1 MRYILIVVLLINFNV
16 FAQTTDLPIISSVSP
31 SKFEVGQVLQELKI
45 TGSGFKK
52 DLVVKF
58 SRDDVKVD
66 SIFEVDPSYIK
77 CVISV
82 KSNATPGKLDVTVTN
97 PTGESGTG
105 VEAISIISKPVITSV
120 SPKEIQQ
127 GVLNK
132 EIRITGSGFMKDAKV
147 EFTEVSSGISVK
159 SINFKSEQEVIL
171 IVDVSSNALTLEQ
184 KFNFINS
191 DGGMTSG
198 VIRVIPK
205 ITVTSVT
212 PSVLAQGVLN
222 QEIKINGTNF
232 NKDCQIK
239 VNEEGII
246 LNNVYII
253 SQTEIVINVNINESV
268 KPGVK
273 EIDIIP
279 TEGVGVKF
287 NLTINPKPSVT
298 SITPNELFQGQ
309 ENKAITIVGNNF
321 VKESKLSFNTPGIII
336 NSYEVKSKEN
346 IVANVSVSDKI
357 ESNEYDVIISNPDEG
372 VGVGKSLIKINLKPE
387 ITKIIPSSSIQGIF
401 EQEIEICGSG
411 FTKDSKIRITG
422 EGIVINT
429 VNYQSSNSIKIS
441 ITVASKA
448 PMEFRDIIV
457 SNPDGGTF
465 VALKKLGINKV
476 DKESVYYGD
485 SSRFKKPACVDKKKV
500 FKEHPCYQTIVKENI
515 SPDIARYWLI
525 INKINESIREAY
537 KKVEGKYGYDLIG
550 KIGYITDNEG
560 NPVKEIPDITNL
572 VIEQVER

>member
-31 SKFEVGQVLQELKI
+31 NKFEVGQVLQELKI

-246 LNNVYII
+246 FNNVYII
-253 SQTEIVINVNINESV
+253 SQTEIVINVNISESV

-273 EIDIIP
+273 EFDIIP

-485 SSRFKKPACVDKKKV
+485 SRRFKKPACVDKKKV

>member
-31 SKFEVGQVLQELKI
+31 NKFEVGQVLQELKI

-66 SIFEVDPSYIK
+66 SILEVDSSYIK

-205 ITVTSVT
+205 ITIISVT

-246 LNNVYII
+246 FNNVYII
-253 SQTEIVINVNINESV
+253 SQTEIVINVNISESV

-273 EIDIIP
+273 EFDIIP

-485 SSRFKKPACVDKKKV
+485 SRRFKKPACVDKKKV